1 MNRFSRCHT
10 NTQFT
15 RNTHISISSLRSSV
29 FSNVFSR
36 REGWV
41 FFIADLF
48 LVCSII
54 KPWIL
59 ISEGSRESQFCALS
73 PPLWEKCPWLCKQA
87 TCERCPLFSPPHLP
101 HLPLSSPEDAYNE
114 NDLMLYWK
122 NGNDSLRTDEI
133 VLSQFFIEDF
143 QPSFGLA
150 FYSSTGM
157 WGQRSGAL
165 CAVPC
170 LGTTGELLISSTSS
184 KKFYLYPLNEPR
196 LTKQTM
202 LPCEHM

>member
-1 MNRFSRCHT
+1 MNRFSHDAT
-10 NTQFT
+10 ET
-15 RNTHISISSLRSSV
+15 RSSHV
-29 FSNVFSR
+29 THTSASLASVPSCFPMSSIGVKVGS
-36 REGWV
+36 

-87 TCERCPLFSPPHLP
+87 TCERCPLFS

-170 LGTTGELLISSTSS
+170 LGTTRELLISSISL
-184 KKFYLYPLNEPR
+184 KKFYLNPISEPR
-196 LTKQTM
+196 LTKQPV
-202 LPCEHM
+202 LPCQNV

>member
-1 MNRFSRCHT
+1 M
-10 NTQFT
+10 
-15 RNTHISISSLRSSV
+15 
-29 FSNVFSR
+29 
-36 REGWV
+36 
-41 FFIADLF
+41 A
-48 LVCSII
+48 CSII

-73 PPLWEKCPWLCKQA
+73 PPLWEKRPWLCVNGQHVKGV
-87 TCERCPLFSPPHLP
+87 LFFPTPP
-101 HLPLSSPEDAYNE
+101 LPLSSPEDAYNE

-165 CAVPC
+165 CAVPG
-170 LGTTGELLISSTSS
+170 LGTTGELLISSISL
-184 KKFYLYPLNEPR
+184 KKLYLNPLNEPR
-196 LTKQTM
+196 LSKQPVRPGQGWHEWQGYGYICI
-202 LPCEHM
+202 LAFSDGFAEVKLHAAPWHH